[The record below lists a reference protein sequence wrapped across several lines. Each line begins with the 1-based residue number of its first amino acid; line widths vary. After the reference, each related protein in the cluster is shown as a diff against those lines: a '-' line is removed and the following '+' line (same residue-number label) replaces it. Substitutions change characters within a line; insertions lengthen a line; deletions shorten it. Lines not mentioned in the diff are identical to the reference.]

1 MLARNPKTGGT
12 IRVITSNTSCWKE
25 NKTLYWRK
33 PGDDRSPWDSA
44 VFSVAEDFWLE
55 SPSPT
60 MVFLLE
66 DLPENRKWLKSM
78 DARDTRFIF
87 ITRKIVDSMGER
99 AFQALGLGNVLCV
112 EELPS
117 MYPFLGKDW
126 DGTPEDAL
134 VMAALTFRYQK
145 LISHVNTSARN
156 SDFCSVEFVSQ
167 ETKPKPFVLIQQY
180 YKAPPARAREL
191 DLCFKKNLDN
201 PLIKKIYMFGES
213 KDLQM
218 PKHPNA
224 KDKLVFIVK
233 KGRITYADCIQL
245 IRSTAGPGPGH
256 LVGFANTDIYFD
268 ETLEQLWS
276 VNLTDTL
283 FALLRWDE
291 SNGKHELFGPRSDS
305 QDAWILDSDSVLA
318 RPDSAWS
325 AGFDI
330 PFGKAGCDNAILVEF
345 LRQKFKII
353 NPALSLKTLH
363 VHGSKIRTY
372 DPLDIVDRPVY
383 MHVEPTGIHE
393 LNPLL
398 SYKGWAEEV
407 VDHEPLDRPLKATT
421 PKMLGIFCSQMNRD
435 SSFVWSATGT
445 NTYLS
450 PIGQDHRIAIKDAG
464 FVNPTGLVYKHTDLC
479 VGSTDIQKTIWSE
492 NSLSHIMP
500 AQETESMMA
509 FPLEAKWFKDASLF
523 TLYDLSRVLEEHRKN
538 PQASFWCTKTDELLS
553 AFQVF
558 RWTEP
563 RGHLVR
569 YSESTQVF
577 SKEVVGRTA
586 HKVRIGRLEVAA
598 LRASTFVPWVK
609 DPKEFTVVLVED
621 ELHIK
626 GDLLESME
634 TLFREKGYTVTSID
648 SNARAIEW
656 AKTLRGA
663 SRIVLSSSLKS
674 LAPTWAWTWI
684 APAGCKILELQEER
698 EPSDSLVHLAAA
710 ADLEWTLLQY
720 PRATPDGFK
729 KIILKELGKWLTAED
744 SSMRIPIVYVPP
756 KSMKFGF
763 FGHKGDSFREL
774 VELWAEKGFVERKED
789 PTLSQCWLHG
799 IGKVLLYDRPTWDWL
814 EKSSESERSYKLCLA
829 GNPDPSGRA
838 KMRPW
843 IFWPR
848 MPRLVE
854 HMASE
859 ATMGFTERKDQLVFF
874 GRIEN
879 DKQGSYRQDVSGWEA
894 VCTKFQMPVGA
905 KEPYPLSP
913 TEYLSA
919 LQQSKYG
926 LCLRGYGPKCNR
938 DIELL
943 AMGTVPVVPP
953 GVDYQNYD
961 EPLKDGV
968 HILCV
973 SSPEDAVAKMAA
985 TSEAQW
991 SKMSEE
997 CKAWWKRNASAEGSW
1012 RKTSLLVDGC

>member
-12 IRVITSNTSCWKE
+12 IRVLTSSTSCWKE

-33 PGDDRSPWDSA
+33 SVEDHRSPWDSA
-44 VFSVAEDFWLE
+44 VFSVKEDFWLDAHK
-55 SPSPT
+55 PA
-60 MVFLLE
+60 MVFLLD
-66 DLPENRKWLKSM
+66 DLLENRKWLKSM

-87 ITRKIVDSMGER
+87 ITRQIVDTMGER
-99 AFQALGLGNVLCV
+99 AFQALGLGNVLCI
-112 EELPS
+112 EELAS
-117 MYPFLGKDW
+117 MYPFLGKEW

-145 LISHVNTSARN
+145 LVSHMSTTARN
-156 SDFCSVEFVSQ
+156 SDFCSLGFLSE

-191 DLCFKKNLDN
+191 ELCFKKNLDN

-245 IRSTAGPGPGH
+245 IRSDAGPGAGH

-276 VNLTDTL
+276 VNLADTL
-283 FALLRWDE
+283 FALLRWE
-291 SNGKHELFGPRSDS
+291 EQPNGKHELFGPRADS
-305 QDAWILDSDSVLA
+305 QDSWILDSDSVLA

-325 AGFDI
+325 TGFDV

-353 NPALSLKTLH
+353 NPALSLRSIH

-372 DPLDIVDRPVY
+372 DPQDIVDRPVY
-383 MHVEPTGIHE
+383 MHVEPSGIHE
-393 LNPLL
+393 LNPLIT
-398 SYKGWAEEV
+398 YKGWGEEV
-407 VDHEPLDRPLKATT
+407 VNHEPLDRPLKATT
-421 PKMLGIFCSQMNRD
+421 PKMLGIFCSQINRD
-435 SSFVWSATGT
+435 SSFTWSATGT
-445 NTYLS
+445 NTYLT
-450 PIGQDHRIAIKDAG
+450 PVGQDHRINIQDGG

-479 VGSTDIQKTIWSE
+479 VGSTDIQKTVWSE
-492 NSLSHIMP
+492 NRLSHIMP
-500 AQETESMMA
+500 AQETLSMMA
-509 FPLEAKWFKDASLF
+509 FPLETKWFKDASLF
-523 TLYDLSRVLEEHRKN
+523 TLYYLSRVLEEHQRS
-538 PQASFWCTKTDELLS
+538 PQASFWCVKSDALLS

-558 RWTEP
+558 RWKEP

-569 YSESTQVF
+569 YSEDTQAF
-577 SKEVVGRTA
+577 SKEIVGRTA
-586 HKVRIGRLEVAA
+586 HQVRIGRLEVAA
-598 LRASTFVPWVK
+598 LRASTFMPWTK
-609 DPKEFTVVLVED
+609 DPKESTVVLVED

-626 GDLLESME
+626 DDLLENME
-634 TLFREKGYTVTSID
+634 TLFKEKGYTVTTVD
-648 SNARAIEW
+648 SHAMALEW

-663 SRIVLSSSLKS
+663 SRIVLSSSLKT
-674 LAPTWAWTWI
+674 LAPTWAWAWM

-720 PRATPDGFK
+720 PRATPDGLK
-729 KIILKELGKWLTAED
+729 KIILKEVGKWLTTD
-744 SSMRIPIVYVPP
+744 DTSMRLPVVYVPP

-789 PTLSQCWLHG
+789 PTLSQCWLNG
-799 IGKVLLYDRPTWDWL
+799 VGKVLLYDRPTWDWL

-829 GNPDPSGRA
+829 GNPDPTGRA
-838 KMRPW
+838 NTRPW

-854 HMASE
+854 HMATE
-859 ATMGFTERKDQLVFF
+859 ATMGFTQRKDQLVFF

-879 DKQGSYRQDVSGWEA
+879 EKQGSYRQDVSGWKM
-894 VCTKFQMPVGA
+894 VCSKFEMPVGA

-913 TEYLSA
+913 TEYLAA
-919 LQQSKYG
+919 LQNSKYG

-938 DIELL
+938 EIELL
-943 AMGTVPVVPP
+943 AMGTVPLVTP
-953 GVDYQNYD
+953 GVDFEQYT

-968 HILCV
+968 HVVFV
-973 SSPEDAVAKMAA
+973 SGPQDAVAKMAA
-985 TSEAQW
+985 ISEEKWAEMSEA
-991 SKMSEE
+991 
-997 CKAWWKRNASAEGSW
+997 CRAWWKRNASVEGSW
-1012 RKTSLLVDGC
+1012 SKTKALVP